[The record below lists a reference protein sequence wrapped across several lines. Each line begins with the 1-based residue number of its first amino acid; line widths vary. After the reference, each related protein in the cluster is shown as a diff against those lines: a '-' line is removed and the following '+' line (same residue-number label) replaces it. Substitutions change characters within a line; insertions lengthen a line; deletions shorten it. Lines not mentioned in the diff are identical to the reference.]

1 MGNMNYDSFYKFLVS
16 LGIILVI
23 LPWTVLMFLTTNSF
37 DLQITEVD
45 LAQYTQTAQ
54 KVIALR
60 QSLPLLVQEKYTWWI
75 IGGIS
80 IFGIFL
86 ILYGLR
92 KWYEL
97 QKIDDI
103 CKKREVEKQR
113 EAIEKNTVKMSDE
126 QILQKTNFKDGPRTA
141 AMKGFIIEQ
150 KFVDFVKN
158 TKKTYI
164 VKNNIM
170 IGTHEYDVVAF
181 SNKTFEKDFV
191 YEVKYLRNN
200 ISLHQIE
207 RYREQ
212 LKKLRTN
219 FSEELNR
226 LPYMTLAIVVPDE
239 RYEYTV
245 NIVKQIKKWNNY
257 SIEIMKESDL

>member
-1 MGNMNYDSFYKFLVS
+1 
-16 LGIILVI
+16 
-23 LPWTVLMFLTTNSF
+23 
-37 DLQITEVD
+37 
-45 LAQYTQTAQ
+45 
-54 KVIALR
+54 
-60 QSLPLLVQEKYTWWI
+60 
-75 IGGIS
+75 
-80 IFGIFL
+80 
-86 ILYGLR
+86 
-92 KWYEL
+92 
-97 QKIDDI
+97 
-103 CKKREVEKQR
+103 
-113 EAIEKNTVKMSDE
+113 
-126 QILQKTNFKDGPRTA
+126 
-141 AMKGFIIEQ
+141 MKGFIIEQ

-181 SNKTFEKDFV
+181 ANKTFEKDFV

>member
-1 MGNMNYDSFYKFLVS
+1 
-16 LGIILVI
+16 
-23 LPWTVLMFLTTNSF
+23 
-37 DLQITEVD
+37 
-45 LAQYTQTAQ
+45 
-54 KVIALR
+54 
-60 QSLPLLVQEKYTWWI
+60 
-75 IGGIS
+75 
-80 IFGIFL
+80 
-86 ILYGLR
+86 
-92 KWYEL
+92 
-97 QKIDDI
+97 
-103 CKKREVEKQR
+103 
-113 EAIEKNTVKMSDE
+113 
-126 QILQKTNFKDGPRTA
+126 
-141 AMKGFIIEQ
+141 
-150 KFVDFVKN
+150 
-158 TKKTYI
+158 
-164 VKNNIM
+164 M

-181 SNKTFEKDFV
+181 ANKTFEKDFV

>member
-1 MGNMNYDSFYKFLVS
+1 
-16 LGIILVI
+16 
-23 LPWTVLMFLTTNSF
+23 
-37 DLQITEVD
+37 
-45 LAQYTQTAQ
+45 
-54 KVIALR
+54 
-60 QSLPLLVQEKYTWWI
+60 
-75 IGGIS
+75 
-80 IFGIFL
+80 
-86 ILYGLR
+86 
-92 KWYEL
+92 
-97 QKIDDI
+97 
-103 CKKREVEKQR
+103 
-113 EAIEKNTVKMSDE
+113 MSDE

-181 SNKTFEKDFV
+181 ANKTFEKDFV

-226 LPYMTLAIVVPDE
+226 LPSGVEWFLVEGKLRIFTMEEELNFGGAFEGGIRFV
-239 RYEYTV
+239 
-245 NIVKQIKKWNNY
+245 
-257 SIEIMKESDL
+257 